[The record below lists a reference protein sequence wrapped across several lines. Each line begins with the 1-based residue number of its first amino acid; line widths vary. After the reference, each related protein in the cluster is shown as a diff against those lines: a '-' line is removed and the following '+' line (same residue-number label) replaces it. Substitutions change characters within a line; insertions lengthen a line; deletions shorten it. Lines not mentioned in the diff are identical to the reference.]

1 MRSRQKNKDKV
12 GPLKDAD
19 GNLITNDEVTAD
31 LLNKYFGSVF
41 TEENI
46 KNIPVASKKF
56 QGDGKDVKREVIF
69 TKSRVTEMLKC
80 LKVDKTPGIDA
91 LHPKFLFE
99 VREEIGEVMAELMNK
114 SMQTGE
120 IPQDWRDAI
129 VVPLFKKGNRS
140 EASNYR
146 PVSLTCIICKV
157 MERIIKD
164 DMMRHMEEHKIIKD
178 SQHGFSEQ

>member
-1 MRSRQKNKDKV
+1 M
-12 GPLKDAD
+12 
-19 GNLITNDEVTAD
+19 
-31 LLNKYFGSVF
+31 LNKYFGSVF

-120 IPQDWRDAI
+120 IPQD
-129 VVPLFKKGNRS
+129 
-140 EASNYR
+140 
-146 PVSLTCIICKV
+146 
-157 MERIIKD
+157 
-164 DMMRHMEEHKIIKD
+164 
-178 SQHGFSEQ
+178 